1 MLIIMCFCYEIQVH
15 EIETDMV
22 KISQWLEETAK
33 NMLTETRIGQDCPQ
47 AEHLLKEHEQIEL
60 KCRVRSISNS
70 YFFISNSYL
79 EWGVD
84 TSRTEMSGEE

>member
-1 MLIIMCFCYEIQVH
+1 MCFCYEFQVH

-60 KCRVRSISNS
+60 KCRVRSRYISNS
-70 YFFISNSYL
+70 NV
-79 EWGVD
+79 G
-84 TSRTEMSGEE
+84 